1 MEEDP
6 TLEGHQNQ
14 DLNDDNAWVDGLQ
27 TQPQSPSSS
36 ERRVEQNNRAPP
48 HARMGDEVQDRQRVD
63 IVDNF
68 SGTVIE
74 ELWEEVMVEPNEE
87 PTPNVVQ
94 LQVAEGEEIARQGYL
109 LAA

>member
-1 MEEDP
+1 
-6 TLEGHQNQ
+6 
-14 DLNDDNAWVDGLQ
+14 
-27 TQPQSPSSS
+27 
-36 ERRVEQNNRAPP
+36 
-48 HARMGDEVQDRQRVD
+48 
-63 IVDNF
+63 VDNF